1 MSAEWTITG
10 LTYDRNKVERRVD
23 GNNRQVRCP
32 VLFSAQCASFN
43 CFMAS
48 EVNLSMEGRLIW
60 EKSPRSFIDAEEKE
74 TQKGRNEHSIVASAL
89 TDSEVLELLNTE
101 AYIKLS
107 RMEIADN
114 KEDQLRY
121 LEKLNLIKKSGSTYE
136 IPLFSAYLLAR
147 NISDFSQLARKRVRI
162 VSYGGNDNLSPVIC
176 DIEFKDGIV
185 GAFASVFKEV
195 VRLVPRHEKIDSESG
210 RRLIEFSIPQAVIRE
225 ALSNAFAHQDL
236 SFEGDGIVIEIFKN
250 RVEISNSGKPVLDQL
265 HFLDGA
271 PAIKNE
277 RVFAEMK
284 NLGLVAGQGFGWR
297 KIVKELESRCLPAPE
312 IKAREKSITVT
323 LWFEKPLKLLS
334 LDQRNWTVYL
344 HTVLRYLLNEP
355 ANNASLR
362 QRLNLPESKSSTVSK
377 LFRQAAEGGLVKPFD
392 KHSSN
397 KTKRYVPAWSQ
408 DSSRIPVKTKDYEE
422 LKLEEE
428 KTRNSQNPSSNKAFI
443 DQEDEQLI
451 QKAQQRLK
459 EQGSIRVKIKDL

>member
-10 LTYDRNKVERRVD
+10 LTYVGEKAERTFD
-23 GNNRQVRCP
+23 SNNREESCS
-32 VLFSAQCASFN
+32 VLFSAHCASFS
-43 CFMAS
+43 CFMTS
-48 EVNLSMEGRLIW
+48 DFNPTIEMHLIW
-60 EKSPRSFIDAEEKE
+60 EKSPQSFLDAEEKDAL
-74 TQKGRNEHSIVASAL
+74 KGGNERLIVASAL
-89 TDSEVLELLNTE
+89 SGSEVLELLNTE
-101 AYIKLS
+101 AYIRLS

-147 NISDFSQLARKRVRI
+147 NLSDFDRLAGKRVRI
-162 VSYGGNDNLSPVIC
+162 ASYDGNDNLSTVIC
-176 DIEFKDGIV
+176 DKEFKDGIV
-185 GAFASVFKEV
+185 EAFASVFKEV
-195 VRLVPRHEKIDSESG
+195 IRLIPRHEKIDSESG

-250 RVEISNSGKPVLDQL
+250 RVEITNSGKPVLDQL

-284 NLGLVAGQGFGWR
+284 NLGLVDGQGHGWR
-297 KIVKELESRCLPAPE
+297 KIVKELEFRNLPAPE
-312 IKAREKSITVT
+312 IKIRKNSITVT

-334 LDQRNWTVYL
+334 LAQKNWTVYL

-362 QRLNLPESKSSTVSK
+362 QRLNLPESKSSTISK

-397 KTKRYVPAWSQ
+397 KTKRYVPAWCQ
-408 DSSRIPVKTKDYEE
+408 DSSRISMKIKDYEK
-422 LKLEEE
+422 LKLEKE
-428 KTRNSQNPSSNKAFI
+428 KTKNSQNPSSNKAFI

-459 EQGSIRVKIKDL
+459 EQGSIRVKIEDL